1 MEIVPIAVFTDDAR
15 WKTPVPDFFELSLAG
30 KTFMRFDYHLVKLK
44 NLDYRQFLESNNPLA
59 YGLMA
64 KMEYNRKNR
73 VRLKADFLRWILACP
88 IDPARRSLLV
98 EFVETYVALADH
110 EQAEFRQIVHSDPE
124 YTQVQ
129 QMITTYE
136 QKGKLEG
143 KKEGKE
149 GKQQGKQED
158 LILVLEKKF
167 GKLSAARKRR
177 VRQIESTPE
186 LESLLLAALDAVRLE
201 DLPL

>member
-1 MEIVPIAVFTDDAR
+1 
-15 WKTPVPDFFELSLAG
+15 
-30 KTFMRFDYHLVKLK
+30 
-44 NLDYRQFLESNNPLA
+44 
-59 YGLMA
+59 
-64 KMEYNRKNR
+64 MEYNRKDR

-98 EFVETYVALADH
+98 EFVETYVALAEH

-129 QMITTYE
+129 QVITTCE
-136 QKGKLEG
+136 QKGKLQGKLEG
-143 KKEGKE
+143 KKEGQKE

-177 VRQIESTPE
+177 VRQIASTPE
-186 LESLLLAALDAVRLE
+186 LESLLLAALDAARLE

>member
-1 MEIVPIAVFTDDAR
+1 M
-15 WKTPVPDFFELSLAG
+15 
-30 KTFMRFDYHLVKLK
+30 
-44 NLDYRQFLESNNPLA
+44 
-59 YGLMA
+59 
-64 KMEYNRKNR
+64 
-73 VRLKADFLRWILACP
+73 
-88 IDPARRSLLV
+88 

-110 EQAEFRQIVHSDPE
+110 EQAEFQQFVGNDPE

-143 KKEGKE
+143 KLEGKKEGKKE
-149 GKQQGKQED
+149 GKQED

-167 GKLSAARKRR
+167 GKLGDAQKQR
-177 VRQIESTPE
+177 VRQIESTSE

>member
-1 MEIVPIAVFTDDAR
+1 M
-15 WKTPVPDFFELSLAG
+15 
-30 KTFMRFDYHLVKLK
+30 
-44 NLDYRQFLESNNPLA
+44 
-59 YGLMA
+59 
-64 KMEYNRKNR
+64 
-73 VRLKADFLRWILACP
+73 
-88 IDPARRSLLV
+88 
-98 EFVETYVALADH
+98 EFVETYIALADH
-110 EQAEFRQIVHSDPE
+110 EQAEFRQFVGNDPE

-136 QKGKLEG
+136 RKGKLEG
-143 KKEGKE
+143 KKEGKKE

-167 GKLSAARKRR
+167 GKLSAARKRK

-186 LESLLLAALDAVRLE
+186 LESLLLAALDAARLE